1 MIQTKE
7 FTDLPVNRAE
17 ALRYAFCRRPDEA
30 ANALLDQCL
39 EEALP
44 KLRYRVCWKE
54 YPVRLEGKTI
64 DFGEFQLTS
73 RTLAKHLSG
82 CSRAVV
88 FGATVSVDMDR
99 LIAKYGYISP
109 AKGLMMQA
117 IGTERIETLC
127 DVFCDGLGQ
136 TRLRFSPGY
145 GDLKL
150 AAQQVIFEQLD
161 CARQIGLTLNDSLV
175 MSPSKAVTAIV
186 GLVD

>member
-1 MIQTKE
+1 
-7 FTDLPVNRAE
+7 
-17 ALRYAFCRRPDEA
+17 
-30 ANALLDQCL
+30 
-39 EEALP
+39 
-44 KLRYRVCWKE
+44 
-54 YPVRLEGKTI
+54 
-64 DFGEFQLTS
+64 
-73 RTLAKHLSG
+73 
-82 CSRAVV
+82 
-88 FGATVSVDMDR
+88 
-99 LIAKYGYISP
+99 
-109 AKGLMMQA
+109 MMQA

-136 TRLRFSPGY
+136 TRLRFRPGY